1 MGIALKKAL
10 LPLWK
15 RTIILALLLLGS
27 NGSFALGYE
36 ELVGAALAH
45 DSELLLLG
53 IAEERALIASRL
65 ADMSRDTPALSV
77 STGSLSLAAS
87 AEGTAASASPTAS
100 LSFPGGTAI
109 EASAPFA
116 FGAAGYYAPSLALS
130 LPVVR
135 RGDERLVTAAKAKA
149 SYAAAHYA
157 RSKRRAEVE
166 KAVAEALKAAIQAE
180 ADSGTAGRKM
190 EVAALALEKA
200 QKLDGAQPG
209 GAAFLSLE
217 RERRSAARSLRDAEA
232 AKARGLERLAILSGL
247 ERSAGLIPDR
257 LPDAPLAASLPA
269 PESLESARSSNEELR
284 IARLA
289 ATEAGRTKG
298 LALKLGADY
307 AAGLLPYTLSSSLS
321 PGAEIDAG
329 LGYEASGLSL
339 SFALG
344 YRPDLGRG
352 SGPGPTASVSLSWKP
367 ASKGSTALEGRDRAL
382 SVAEAEARAAAA
394 LDVGKSALRDL
405 EYRREDL
412 EASEGDVSEDLVAAK
427 EQLALYELW
436 RSRGAVSDSE
446 YREVLA
452 FAAEA
457 ESRAR
462 LQAVER
468 LIWKID
474 LELLGAEAPKE
485 QE

>member
-1 MGIALKKAL
+1 LKKLLLTSRKRAAL
-10 LPLWK
+10 LS
-15 RTIILALLLLGS
+15 LLIGS
-27 NGSFALGYE
+27 SGCFALGYE
-36 ELVGAALAH
+36 ELVGAALDR

-53 IAEERALIASRL
+53 IAEERALIASSQAR
-65 ADMSRDTPALSV
+65 ASRDTPALGV
-77 STGSLSLAAS
+77 STGSLSLASSPEGLSLS
-87 AEGTAASASPTAS
+87 AAPAAS
-100 LSFPGGTAI
+100 LSLPGGSAI
-109 EASAPFA
+109 EASAPLA
-116 FGAAGYYAPSLALS
+116 FGSSGYYAPSLGLS
-130 LPVVR
+130 LPIVR
-135 RGDERLVTAAKAKA
+135 RGDERVVAAERAEA
-149 SYAAAHYA
+149 SYAAARYA

-180 ADSGTAGRKM
+180 ADGGTARRKV

-217 RERRSAARSLRDAEA
+217 RERKAAERSLRDAEA
-232 AKARGLERLAILSGL
+232 AKARGLERLALLSGL
-247 ERSAGLIPDR
+247 DRSAGLIPAR
-257 LPDAPLAASLPA
+257 LPEAPLASSLPA
-269 PESLESARSSNEELR
+269 PESLESARSSDEELR

-289 ATEAGRTKG
+289 ASEAGRTKG
-298 LALKLGADY
+298 LSLKLGAEY
-307 AAGLLPYTLSSSLS
+307 AAGLLPYTLSSSLA
-321 PGAEIDAG
+321 PGAELDAG
-329 LGYEASGLSL
+329 LGYETSGISL

-344 YRPDLGRG
+344 YRPDLGEG
-352 SGPGPTASVSLSWKP
+352 SGPGPTASLSLSWKP
-367 ASKGSTALEGRDRAL
+367 APKGSAALEERDRAL
-382 SVAEAEARAAAA
+382 SVAEAAAKAAAS
-394 LDVGKSALRDL
+394 LDSGKSALRDL

-412 EASEGDVSEDLVAAK
+412 EASSADVSEDLAAAK

-468 LIWKID
+468 LIWRID
-474 LELLGAEAPKE
+474 LEMLGAQAPKE
-485 QE
+485 EK